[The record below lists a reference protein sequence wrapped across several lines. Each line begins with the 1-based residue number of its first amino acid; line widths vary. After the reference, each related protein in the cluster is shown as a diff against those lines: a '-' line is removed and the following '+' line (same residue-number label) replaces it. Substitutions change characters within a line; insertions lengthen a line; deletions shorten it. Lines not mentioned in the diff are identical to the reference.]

1 MRDRTMLLNRLRES
15 ADIPVLIIGGGIN
28 GVGILRDLAA
38 QGVPAL
44 LVERG
49 DICGGSSA
57 APSRLIHGG
66 LRYLETGEFSLV
78 RESVQEREL
87 LLRHAPHLVRPIPT
101 WVPLTSWTAGSLAAL
116 GRVLRLVRNPGR
128 KGAVPLKL
136 GLTLYDRFARAT
148 RQMPRHRFLSSA
160 AARRVL
166 PQLHRDVRV
175 VAEYYDARVTHP
187 ERLTLELVAD
197 AEADCPGCAAL
208 PYVSAIRMEQA
219 EMVLRDEVGG
229 QTLRVRPQLIVNAA
243 GAWAD
248 QVDDGL
254 KLTERLMG
262 GTKGSHLVLRAPAL
276 AAELDQRML
285 YFETKDKRVC
295 LVYALDPAHVLLGT
309 TDLPTSD
316 PDDRTC
322 SPQEISYL
330 FAALSAVLPGH
341 GLSAADIVFT
351 YAGVRPLPRNDAGV
365 AGAISR
371 DHKLHRFAAAPG
383 RPIPVLTLVG
393 GKWTTYRACSRDVA
407 DAVLTELA
415 LPRRVDTAGLAIGGG
430 RNWPA
435 GGAAALAAGLAAQS
449 DVTPQRAATLVRR
462 YGSAAATVLQG
473 ARQWLDAPSQGRA
486 GAWPRNA
493 PADAPLRHAPEYT
506 GGEIAWLARQERV
519 TRLEDVILRRTLI
532 AFEGLAGRA
541 CIEEVGSVVAA
552 ALDWSA
558 PQQAAEV
565 EATCRLLGTRHG
577 VGGLQDPAPAGALE
591 QVMP

>member
-1 MRDRTMLLNRLRES
+1 MRDRTTLLSRLQDTPE
-15 ADIPVLIIGGGIN
+15 IPVLIIGGGIN

-38 QGVPAL
+38 QGVSAV

-49 DICGGSSA
+49 DICSGASA

-66 LRYLETGEFSLV
+66 LRYLETGEFGLV
-78 RESVQEREL
+78 RESVHEREL

-160 AARRVL
+160 AARRTL
-166 PQLHRDVRV
+166 PLLNQAVRV

-197 AEADCPGCAAL
+197 AETDCPGCAAL

-219 EMVLRDEVGG
+219 EVVLRDELNGA
-229 QTLRVRPQLIVNAA
+229 TLRVRPTLIVNAA

-248 QVDDGL
+248 QVD
-254 KLTERLMG
+254 ERLRLDEPLMG

-285 YFETKDKRVC
+285 YFETEDKRIC
-295 LVYALDPAHVLLGT
+295 LVYALDPTHVLLGT

-322 SPQEISYL
+322 SPQEIDYL
-330 FAALSAVLPGH
+330 FGALSAVLPGH
-341 GLSAADIVFT
+341 GLSASDIVFT

-407 DAVLTELA
+407 DAVLTELS
-415 LPRRVDTAGLAIGGG
+415 LPRHVDTAGLPIGGG
-430 RNWPA
+430 RDWPA
-435 GGAAALAAGLAAQS
+435 GGAAALAAELVTRA
-449 DVTPQRAATLVRR
+449 DVTPQRAAILVRR
-462 YGSAAATVLQG
+462 YGSAAGAVLQG
-473 ARQWLDAPSQGRA
+473 ARLWSAGSGRRA
-486 GAWPRNA
+486 SEWPRNA
-493 PADAPLRHAPEYT
+493 PGDAPLHAAPDYT
-506 GGEIAWLARQERV
+506 SGEIAWLAQQERV
-519 TRLEDVILRRTLI
+519 TRLDDMVLRRTLM
-532 AFEGLAGRA
+532 AFEGLASRA
-541 CIEEVGSVVAA
+541 CVEEVGAIVAA
-552 ALDWSA
+552 ALDWTA
-558 PQQAAEV
+558 ERQAEEV

-577 VGGLQDPAPAGALE
+577 VDGMKTMAHGSEKEHAIS
-591 QVMP
+591 

>member
-1 MRDRTMLLNRLRES
+1 MRDRTTLLSRLQHTPEV
-15 ADIPVLIIGGGIN
+15 PVLIIGGGIN

-38 QGVPAL
+38 QGVSAV
-44 LVERG
+44 LVERS
-49 DICGGSSA
+49 DICSGASA

-66 LRYLETGEFSLV
+66 LRYLETGEFGLV
-78 RESVQEREL
+78 RESVHEREL

-101 WVPLTSWTAGSLAAL
+101 WVPLTSWTAGSLAAV

-160 AARRVL
+160 AARRTL
-166 PQLHRDVRV
+166 PLLNQAVRV

-208 PYVSAIRMEQA
+208 PYVSAIRLEQA
-219 EMVLRDEVGG
+219 EVVLRDEVSGA
-229 QTLRVRPQLIVNAA
+229 TLRVRPTLIVNAA

-248 QVDDGL
+248 QVDEGL
-254 KLTERLMG
+254 RLNEPLMG

-285 YFETKDKRVC
+285 YFETADKRIC

-322 SPQEISYL
+322 SPQEIDYL
-330 FAALSAVLPGH
+330 FGALSAVLPGH
-341 GLSAADIVFT
+341 GLSASDIVFT

-407 DAVLTELA
+407 DAVLTELS
-415 LPRRVDTAGLAIGGG
+415 LPRHVDTAGLPIGGG
-430 RNWPA
+430 RDWPA
-435 GGAAALAAGLAAQS
+435 GGAADLAAELVTQA
-449 DVTPQRAATLVRR
+449 DVTPQRAGILVRR
-462 YGSAAATVLQG
+462 YGSAAGAVLQG
-473 ARQWLDAPSQGRA
+473 ARLWSDGSGRRA
-486 GAWPRNA
+486 GEWPRNA
-493 PADAPLRHAPEYT
+493 TGDAPLHAAPDYT
-506 GGEIAWLARQERV
+506 SGEIAWLAQQERV
-519 TRLEDVILRRTLI
+519 TRLDDMVLRRTLM
-532 AFEGLAGRA
+532 AFEGLASRA
-541 CIEEVGSVVAA
+541 CVEEVGAIVAA
-552 ALDWSA
+552 ALDWTA
-558 PQQAAEV
+558 ERQAEEV

-577 VGGLQDPAPAGALE
+577 VGGMKTMAHASEKEHAIP
-591 QVMP
+591 

>member
-1 MRDRTMLLNRLRES
+1 MRDRTTLLRHLRQTPQV
-15 ADIPVLIIGGGIN
+15 PVLIIGGGIN

-49 DICGGSSA
+49 DICGGASA

-66 LRYLETGEFSLV
+66 LRYLETGEFGLV
-78 RESVQEREL
+78 RESVHEREL

-101 WVPLTSWTAGSLAAL
+101 WVPLTSWTAGSLAAV
-116 GRVLRLVRNPGR
+116 GRVLGLIRNPGR

-136 GLTLYDRFARAT
+136 GLILYDRFARAT
-148 RQMPRHRFLSSA
+148 RQMPRHRFLSST
-160 AARRVL
+160 AARRTL
-166 PQLHRDVRV
+166 PLLSRDVRV

-208 PYVSAIRMEQA
+208 PYVSAIRMEQT
-219 EMVLRDEVGG
+219 EVVLRDEVSGE
-229 QTLRVRPQLIVNAA
+229 TLRVGPKLIVNAA

-254 KLTERLMG
+254 RLNEKLMG

-276 AAELDQRML
+276 AAELDERML
-285 YFETKDKRVC
+285 YFETGDKRIC

-322 SPQEISYL
+322 SPQEIDYL
-330 FAALSAVLPGH
+330 FGALSVALPGH
-341 GLSAADIVFT
+341 GLSASDIVFT

-407 DAVLTELA
+407 DAVLTELS
-415 LPRRVDTAGLAIGGG
+415 LPHRVDTAFLPIGGG
-430 RNWPA
+430 HDWPT
-435 GGAAALAAGLAAQS
+435 GGAAALAARLVAQTN
-449 DVTPQRAATLVRR
+449 VTPQRAAILVRR
-462 YGSAAATVLQG
+462 YGSAAGAVLQG
-473 ARQWLDAPSQGRA
+473 ARQWIDGP
-486 GAWPRNA
+486 
-493 PADAPLRHAPEYT
+493 PADPPLRAAPDYT
-506 GGEIAWLARQERV
+506 RGEIAWLARQERV
-519 TRLEDVILRRTLI
+519 TRLDDMILRRTLM

-541 CIEEVGSVVAA
+541 CVQEVGAVVAA
-552 ALDWSA
+552 ALDWTA
-558 PQQAAEV
+558 DRQTEEV

-577 VGGLQDPAPAGALE
+577 VAGMMATTAVSE
-591 QVMP
+591 KEHAIP